1 MPSPTTTHMLALL
14 ISHSKA
20 LFESLHVLF
29 SLSLSLSL
37 FIYLFFLTNHLVV
50 DLSSSPLFFFSHKSF
65 GSKPFFFLFFIRI
78 ESDRIGAILA
88 SFLASFSRFRRISTG
103 FSPNRC
109 ELTTIKEKEKRR
121 DESACRNKM
130 SAGAAALESQW
141 F

>member
-29 SLSLSLSL
+29 SLSLSL

-50 DLSSSPLFFFSHKSF
+50 DLSSSPLFFFSQKSF
-65 GSKPFFFLFFIRI
+65 GSRPFFFLFFIRI
-78 ESDRIGAILA
+78 ESDRIEAILA
-88 SFLASFSRFRRISTG
+88 SFLASFSRFRRISAG
-103 FSPNRC
+103 FSPNRR
-109 ELTTIKEKEKRR
+109 ESTTIKEKEKRR
-121 DESACRNKM
+121 DESACRNEM
-130 SAGAAALESQW
+130 SAGAAALESHW